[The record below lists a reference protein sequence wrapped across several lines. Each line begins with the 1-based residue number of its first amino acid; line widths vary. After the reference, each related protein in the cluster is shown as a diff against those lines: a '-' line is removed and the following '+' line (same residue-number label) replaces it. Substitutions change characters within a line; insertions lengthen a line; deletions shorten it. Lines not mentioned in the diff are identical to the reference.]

1 MSDAASHLLDK
12 CPRLAGFV
20 RMAFDEVRDRWILQA
35 PERVLVL
42 DETSKEI
49 LDLCDG
55 KDSASTIVSRLASDY
70 DAPIDVIEHDVLA
83 VLQLLDEKNL
93 LEWERP
99 EGESHDDARK

>member
-1 MSDAASHLLDK
+1 MSDSASHRLDR

-20 RMAFDEVRDRWILQA
+20 RMAFDEVRERWILQA

-55 KDSASTIVSRLASDY
+55 KVSTAAIVSRLASDY
-70 DAPIDVIEHDVLA
+70 DAPVDMIEHDVLA
-83 VLQLLDEKNL
+83 VLQLLDEKKL

-99 EGESHDDARK
+99 DGEGHDDTRK